1 MRTLYLSLCCTA
13 MLATAPA
20 FGLETLPQLQLAQSY
35 QQQGVVSAF
44 WISEKLDGVR
54 AFWDGKQ
61 LRSRSGQWI
70 KLPDALLKQLPAF
83 ALDGELWA
91 GRGKFQQVMQALQ
104 QSSGPELWQ
113 GIRFMVF
120 DVPQQ
125 PGTFTERLQFLKQHL
140 PVTTFVPLT
149 PQQPDVAF
157 VPFVSLVR
165 QQQLQTKTELEA
177 LLQHVVAEGGEGLM
191 LHSGDALYQS
201 GRVSHLQKLKLVEDA
216 EARVVAHLPGKGQ
229 FSGMLGALLVELP
242 DGRRFKLGSG
252 FTVAERQNPPEIGRL
267 VTFQYQGLTHKGTPR
282 FAVFLRER
290 SEP

>member
-13 MLATAPA
+13 MLTTVPA
-20 FGLETLPQLQLAQSY
+20 FGLETLPQLQLARSY
-35 QQQGVVSAF
+35 QQQDAVADF

-70 KLPDALLKQLPAF
+70 KLPEYLLRQLPAF
-83 ALDGELWA
+83 ALDAELWA
-91 GRGKFQQVMQALQ
+91 GRGQFQQVMRALESGATQ
-104 QSSGPELWQ
+104 QHWQ
-113 GIRFMVF
+113 RIRLMVF
-120 DVPQQ
+120 DAPQQ
-125 PGTFTERLQFLKQHL
+125 PGTFTERLQFLQQQL
-140 PVTTFVPLT
+140 PQT
-149 PQQPDVAF
+149 AF
-157 VPFVSLVR
+157 VQLLP
-165 QQQLQTKTELEA
+165 QQQLQAKAQLDE
-177 LLQHVVAEGGEGLM
+177 LLQRVVAGGGEGLM
-191 LHSGDALYQS
+191 LHHATALYQS

-252 FTVAERQNPPEIGRL
+252 FSLNERQNPPPIGRL
-267 VTFQYQGLTHKGTPR
+267 VTFQYRGLTHKGTPR
-282 FAVFLRER
+282 FAVFVRER